1 MAPQF
6 IQWTILTVCG
16 FMEISICLKRV
27 NDEVLYL
34 CTLQYKS
41 FVTVVKP
48 GDRVARIRA
57 QLLHILYEIGREEHQ
72 FRLRYNG
79 QFLRDAFF
87 LEDYNLESNAVIHM
101 VPLSKQKDVSI
112 KQVCRAYPGSEFVVG
127 NTLAIKWEK
136 PNEIN
141 FSQGFSQKVV

>member
-1 MAPQF
+1 M
-6 IQWTILTVCG
+6 
-16 FMEISICLKRV
+16 
-27 NDEVLYL
+27 
-34 CTLQYKS
+34 
-41 FVTVVKP
+41 VKP

-101 VPLSKQKDVSI
+101 VPLSKQKDVSF
-112 KQVCRAYPGSEFVVG
+112 KRVC
-127 NTLAIKWEK
+127 
-136 PNEIN
+136 
-141 FSQGFSQKVV
+141 